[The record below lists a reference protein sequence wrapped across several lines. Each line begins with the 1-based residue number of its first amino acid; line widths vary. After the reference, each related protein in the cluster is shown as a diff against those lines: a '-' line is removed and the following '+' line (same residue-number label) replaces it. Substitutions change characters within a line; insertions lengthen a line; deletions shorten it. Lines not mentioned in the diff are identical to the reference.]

1 MYQYLLA
8 KKVVYTSAIS
18 AAATTTVHL
27 PNAGETCYLS
37 DDSRIEEKLSGS
49 I

>member
-1 MYQYLLA
+1 MYLPA
-8 KKVVYTSAIS
+8 KEIVYIS
-18 AAATTTVHL
+18 ASSAAGVITTVHL
-27 PNAGETCYLS
+27 LNAGETCYLS